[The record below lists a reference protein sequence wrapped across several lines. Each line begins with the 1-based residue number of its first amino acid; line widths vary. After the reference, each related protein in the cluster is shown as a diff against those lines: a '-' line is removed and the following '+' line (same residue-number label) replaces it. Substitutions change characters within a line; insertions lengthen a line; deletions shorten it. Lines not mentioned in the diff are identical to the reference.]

1 MRYEV
6 IYESEDLVALN
17 KPAGL
22 LTIPDRH
29 DSGQPSL
36 LSLLR
41 QRYDQ
46 IFVVHRIDKFTSGL
60 ILFARTAEM
69 HRHLSLAFE
78 ARKILKSYTGIVYGR
93 MPEPEGV
100 ITAAIAENPARK
112 GEMLISGKGKPAV
125 TGFTVLK
132 TTRFFLLSAFV
143 RKPRTHQIRVHAQYI
158 NHPYFAT
165 RSTETEARFLSQF
178 KRDTI
183 KEIGKEERPLLSRL
197 ALHASAITFTDNS
210 GKSTLKRHFQ
220 RICTDKSNQET
231 HNKINAGTHLTTLQA
246 IPCGVFS
253 LVIHLNKKASLTG
266 ISTSFP

>member
-100 ITAAIAENPARK
+100 ISAAIAENPARK
-112 GEMLISGKGKPAV
+112 GEMVISGIGKPAV
-125 TGFTVLK
+125 TGFTVLENNPIFSVVSFRPE
-132 TTRFFLLSAFV
+132 TG
-143 RKPRTHQIRVHAQYI
+143 RTHQIRVHAQHI
-158 NHPYFAT
+158 NHPLLCDPLYGDGKPV
-165 RSTETEARFLSQF
+165 FLSQF
-178 KRDTI
+178 KKRYN
-183 KEIGKEERPLLSRL
+183 KGKSEEEERPLLSRL
-197 ALHASAITFTDNS
+197 ALHASAITFTDIS
-210 GKSTLKRHFQ
+210 GKSVHLEAPLPKDMHAL
-220 RICTDKSNQET
+220 INQIRKNT
-231 HNKINAGTHLTTLQA
+231 K
-246 IPCGVFS
+246 
-253 LVIHLNKKASLTG
+253 
-266 ISTSFP
+266 